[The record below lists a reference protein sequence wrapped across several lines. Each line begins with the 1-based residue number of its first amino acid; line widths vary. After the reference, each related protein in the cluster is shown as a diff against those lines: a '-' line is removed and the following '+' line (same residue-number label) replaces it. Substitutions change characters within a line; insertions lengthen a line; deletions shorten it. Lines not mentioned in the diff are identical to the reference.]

1 MIITEEIQ
9 EYLITAAEKI
19 INIDSPSG
27 YTKEAVAFLKSEV
40 EKMGYDTSL
49 STKGNLLVKVE
60 GHNNNKTLG
69 ISAHIDTLGLMV
81 RSIKSDG
88 KLAFTKIG
96 GPLLPTLDG
105 EYCRIITRDKKVYT
119 GTILSTSPSV
129 HVYADAGELKRVE
142 DTMEIRLDELV
153 YSKEDVLK
161 LGIQNGDII
170 AIDPKFT
177 CTGSG
182 FIKSRFL
189 DDKISSAIILA
200 YLKYLSLNDQK
211 PANDLQIIFST
222 YEEVGHGAA
231 SLPEKIDELLAID
244 MGCIGKDLS
253 CNEEDVSICAKDSSG
268 PYDYDIVSRLLSLAK
283 DNNLKYAIDIYP
295 YYGSDVSS
303 ALRGGNDIKGAL
315 IGPGVSASHGMER
328 THRNALLNTLKL
340 LIAYTK

>member
-9 EYLITAAEKI
+9 EYLITAAENI

-27 YTKEAVAFLKSEV
+27 YTKEAVTFLKSEV
-40 EKMGYDTSL
+40 EKMGYETSL

-88 KLAFTKIG
+88 KLAFTRIG

-129 HVYADAGELKRVE
+129 HVYADAGELKRIE

-231 SLPEKIDELLAID
+231 CLPEKIDELLAID

-283 DNNLKYAIDIYP
+283 EHDLKYAIDVYP